1 MITLCKVSKWYPDFQ
16 VLKHCSTEV
25 AKGEVWSCAVRGA
38 LASRRSSNA
47 SMGSSRS
54 RKAPSRSPPFPS
66 ATPRRLA
73 EAARPHRH
81 GVSALRAFASPRGA
95 MTRSVRPNR
104 RALLYCSHH
113 PASPTP
119 NLDFAPPLAR
129 SAPYCQPAAGLS
141 LVLSGPASSAR
152 ATKSVAQLAAFVRLM
167 DTVSVQIRVVRP
179 VNRRDRRSR
188 IAPASLHLRK
198 PQAMIATTP
207 RPIPILRELLK
218 STCRTW
224 TWKTSQS
231 RPL

>member
-1 MITLCKVSKWYPDFQ
+1 MVTLSKVSKWYPNFQ

-25 AKGEVWSCAVRGA
+25 AKGEAWSCAVRGA

-95 MTRSVRPNR
+95 MTRSVRPTGGRFFIARIIRVAN
-104 RALLYCSHH
+104 
-113 PASPTP
+113 PKFG
-119 NLDFAPPLAR
+119 FAPPLAR

-188 IAPASLHLRK
+188 IALR
-198 PQAMIATTP
+198 IRGGRP
-207 RPIPILRELLK
+207 RRD
-218 STCRTW
+218 R
-224 TWKTSQS
+224 
-231 RPL
+231 